1 VKISTAAYKFGLKSS
16 PLKNANIDDIKNE
29 LRKGRPVIVLI
40 DPSYLYGGI
49 SGFGH
54 FIVIVGFSDG
64 KGVNMN
70 KEIYELAKEYLIENI
85 GELVSADDVYFD
97 AQQNTWN
104 VKIIAKTPHGMLIL
118 GEMHLNKNK
127 KIVDVPTKE
136 TLLNILKSKL
146 QEERVLID
154 VPRSDLAR
162 IKDMICGVR
171 VYG

>member
-1 VKISTAAYKFGLKSS
+1 MGSNKVL
-16 PLKNANIDDIKNE
+16 DDQ
-29 LRKGRPVIVLI
+29 
-40 DPSYLYGGI
+40 
-49 SGFGH
+49 H
-54 FIVIVGFSDG
+54 G

-118 GEMHLNKNK
+118 GEMHLDQNKN
-127 KIVDVPTKE
+127 IVNVPTKE

-162 IKDMICGVR
+162 IKNMISGVH

>member
-1 VKISTAAYKFGLKSS
+1 
-16 PLKNANIDDIKNE
+16 
-29 LRKGRPVIVLI
+29 
-40 DPSYLYGGI
+40 
-49 SGFGH
+49 
-54 FIVIVGFSDG
+54 
-64 KGVNMN
+64 MN

-104 VKIIAKTPHGMLIL
+104 VKIIAKTPHGILIL
-118 GEMHLNKNK
+118 GEMRLDQNKN
-127 KIVDVPTKE
+127 IVYVPTKE

-162 IKDMICGVR
+162 IKNMIRSVR

>member
-1 VKISTAAYKFGLKSS
+1 M
-16 PLKNANIDDIKNE
+16 
-29 LRKGRPVIVLI
+29 
-40 DPSYLYGGI
+40 
-49 SGFGH
+49 H
-54 FIVIVGFSDG
+54 
-64 KGVNMN
+64 

-104 VKIIAKTPHGMLIL
+104 VKIIAKTPHGILIL
-118 GEMHLNKNK
+118 GEMRFDQNKN
-127 KIVDVPTKE
+127 IVDVPTKE
-136 TLLNILKSKL
+136 TLLNILKSRL

-162 IKDMICGVR
+162 IKNMIRSVR

>member
-1 VKISTAAYKFGLKSS
+1 M
-16 PLKNANIDDIKNE
+16 
-29 LRKGRPVIVLI
+29 
-40 DPSYLYGGI
+40 
-49 SGFGH
+49 H
-54 FIVIVGFSDG
+54 
-64 KGVNMN
+64 

-104 VKIIAKTPHGMLIL
+104 VKIIAKTPHGILIL
-118 GEMHLNKNK
+118 GEMRFDQNKN
-127 KIVDVPTKE
+127 IVDVPTKE

-162 IKDMICGVR
+162 IKNMISGIHI
-171 VYG
+171 YG

>member
-1 VKISTAAYKFGLKSS
+1 VL
-16 PLKNANIDDIKNE
+16 DDQ
-29 LRKGRPVIVLI
+29 
-40 DPSYLYGGI
+40 Y
-49 SGFGH
+49 
-54 FIVIVGFSDG
+54 G
-64 KGVNMN
+64 KGVNMH

-97 AQQNTWN
+97 ALQNTWN
-104 VKIIAKTPHGMLIL
+104 VKIIAKTPHGILIL
-118 GEMHLNKNK
+118 GEMRLDKNKN
-127 KIVDVPTKE
+127 IVEIPTKD

-162 IKDMICGVR
+162 IKNMIHSVR